1 MLRFSQESNEVK
13 NVIQKHL
20 PEYGQLLLTE
30 HINRRNITSEEL
42 LSIFLSIW
50 ETLTFLQRGK
60 VNEIGIWSQNQQGG
74 IRLQTRQRQN
84 EVQAR
89 GQAKGE
95 RKQILSS
102 LRWDFHCSLTLMLH
116 TPTGIPTVCKAKRT
130 D

>member
-1 MLRFSQESNEVK
+1 MLRFSQESNDVK

-42 LSIFLSIW
+42 LSILLSIR
-50 ETLTFLQRGK
+50 ETLTFLQRGE

-89 GQAKGE
+89 GQEKGE
-95 RKQILSS
+95 RGEKESK
-102 LRWDFHCSLTLMLH
+102 F
-116 TPTGIPTVCKAKRT
+116 
-130 D
+130 

>member
-1 MLRFSQESNEVK
+1 MLRFSQEINEVK

-42 LSIFLSIW
+42 LSILLSIW
-50 ETLTFLQRGK
+50 ETLTFLQRGE

-89 GQAKGE
+89 GQEKGE
-95 RKQILSS
+95 RGEKESK
-102 LRWDFHCSLTLMLH
+102 F
-116 TPTGIPTVCKAKRT
+116 
-130 D
+130 